1 VMSNVYIVLLLNKA
15 LLFSETKPKKR
26 GNYIQGVRL
35 FELHPNVTVHEIN
48 QWRLNDFIHTGIEEV
63 THWE

>member
-1 VMSNVYIVLLLNKA
+1 MVLLLNKA

-35 FELHPNVTVHEIN
+35 FKLHSTVTVAQIN
-48 QWRLNDFIHTGIEEV
+48 QWYLNDYIHKTIEEV
-63 THWE
+63 TDWE